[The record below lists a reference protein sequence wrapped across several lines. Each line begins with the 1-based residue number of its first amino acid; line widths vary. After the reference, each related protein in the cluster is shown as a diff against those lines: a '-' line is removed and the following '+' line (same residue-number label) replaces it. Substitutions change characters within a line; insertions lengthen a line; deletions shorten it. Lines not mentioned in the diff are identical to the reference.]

1 MGEGAGLNSF
11 FNASHVIN
19 WITEVWIS
27 NSYKMNPIQSL
38 PKTAINHT
46 WLYRHTYA
54 CQLLSV
60 FQQKDGDLNTR
71 KFVLNWPALCLWC
84 KGLLSLNPIQKPK
97 WWLGVC
103 WSHEF
108 DHVLEAGNEWLFVYC
123 STKLLFL
130 CLLLLSI
137 KIIPFVSVVHNNC
150 LVSSISPAGTKHSS
164 QVTVLPIQTVSQTL
178 VKANLRPN

>member
-1 MGEGAGLNSF
+1 MGEGTGLNSF

-19 WITEVWIS
+19 RIPQVRLS

-54 CQLLSV
+54 CQLLSA
-60 FQQKDGDLNTR
+60 FQQKDGDFNTR
-71 KFVLNWPALCLWC
+71 KFVLNWLALCLWC

-108 DHVLEAGNEWLFVYC
+108 DHVLEAGNEWLLVYYERNVIW
-123 STKLLFL
+123 SAVFE
-130 CLLLLSI
+130 I
-137 KIIPFVSVVHNNC
+137 KWRYDPHTCWTI
-150 LVSSISPAGTKHSS
+150 
-164 QVTVLPIQTVSQTL
+164 
-178 VKANLRPN
+178 